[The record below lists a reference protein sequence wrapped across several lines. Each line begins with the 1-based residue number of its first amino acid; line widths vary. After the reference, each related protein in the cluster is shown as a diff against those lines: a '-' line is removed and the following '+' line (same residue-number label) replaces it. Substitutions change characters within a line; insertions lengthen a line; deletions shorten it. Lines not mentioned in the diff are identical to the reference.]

1 MDMFD
6 QISVSTSPNDDQME
20 PGVLLE
26 ESWFFGNLL
35 DRKSR
40 MLRCY
45 SDPCPSYKNTQGFST
60 GKSMEETFSSLQKL
74 PQGEKLNL
82 DSRKSKPRLQRASSE
97 RCNLQRAP
105 SLPVFVDYKEEP
117 HDEESDFSMGKLIRQ
132 ASINQV
138 KVLPPKHTSHVKL
151 PKTSHS
157 SSLQR
162 APSLPVFQE
171 SEQIHEEES
180 DFSTGKLIRQASI
193 NKVKVSPQK
202 HTSQL
207 LSPKTSQSSNLQRA
221 PSLPVCAESEQ
232 IQEEESD
239 FSMGK
244 LIRQASIN
252 KVKVSPQKHTSQLL
266 LPKASQHT
274 LQRAPSLP
282 VFAKREGIHD
292 EENEFSMGKL
302 ISQASLN
309 HAKVLPPK
317 HNSKGLTRSPSIS
330 SITKHHLRRKQVQE
344 SMTINCS
351 NGLEVE
357 DLQGFKNLDLNNE
370 KEYSTTKFANT
381 TPGLKDKNN
390 KKPVGLS
397 ELDKTRRPPYSTEDH
412 MKEQIKYWARAV
424 ASNVR

>member
-1 MDMFD
+1 MDLFD
-6 QISVSTSPNDDQME
+6 EMSVPTSPKTPTKNDQME

-45 SDPCPSYKNTQGFST
+45 SDPCPSTKSNKDLFA

-82 DSRKSKPRLQRASSE
+82 DSRKSKPRLASSQS
-97 RCNLQRAP
+97 CNLKRAP

-117 HDEESDFSMGKLIRQ
+117 HDEESDFSMGKRQ

-138 KVLPPKHTSHVKL
+138 KISPQKQTSK
-151 PKTSHS
+151 SN
-157 SSLQR
+157 LQR
-162 APSLPVFQE
+162 VPSLPAFQE
-171 SEQIHEEES
+171 SEQIHDEE
-180 DFSTGKLIRQASI
+180 
-193 NKVKVSPQK
+193 N
-202 HTSQL
+202 
-207 LSPKTSQSSNLQRA
+207 
-221 PSLPVCAESEQ
+221 
-232 IQEEESD
+232 D

-252 KVKVSPQKHTSQLL
+252 KVKVSPPKHTSQVNLL
-266 LPKASQHT
+266 KASKSN

-282 VFAKREGIHD
+282 AFAKMEEIHE

-302 ISQASLN
+302 IRQASLN
-309 HAKVLPPK
+309 HARVLPPK
-317 HNSKGLTRSPSIS
+317 HTSKGLTRSPSIS
-330 SITKHHLRRKQVQE
+330 TTTKHHSRRKQDQE
-344 SMTINCS
+344 STLRNSS

-357 DLQGFKNLDLNNE
+357 DFKNLDLNNE
-370 KEYSTTKFANT
+370 KKDSIPKFANT
-381 TPGLKDKNN
+381 STPVLKEKNK

-397 ELDKTRRPPYSTEDH
+397 EIDRIRRLPYSPEDH
-412 MKEQIKYWARAV
+412 MKEQIKFWARAV

>member
-1 MDMFD
+1 M
-6 QISVSTSPNDDQME
+6 SVPTSPKNDKME
-20 PGVLLE
+20 PGMLLE

-45 SDPCPSYKNTQGFST
+45 SDPCSSSKKTQDFLS

-82 DSRKSKPRLQRASSE
+82 VSRRSKPRLQRASSSSSE
-97 RCNLQRAP
+97 QRCNLRRAP

-132 ASINQV
+132 ASINEV
-138 KVLPPKHTSHVKL
+138 KISPPKTN
-151 PKTSHS
+151 
-157 SSLQR
+157 LQR
-162 APSLPVFQE
+162 APSLQE
-171 SEQIHEEES
+171 SEQIH
-180 DFSTGKLIRQASI
+180 DF
-193 NKVKVSPQK
+193 SPQK
-202 HTSQL
+202 HTSQVL
-207 LSPKTSQSSNLQRA
+207 LPKTSQTRA
-221 PSLPVCAESEQ
+221 PSLQVLQESEQ
-232 IQEEESD
+232 IHDEESD

-252 KVKVSPQKHTSQLL
+252 KVKISPSKHTSQ
-266 LPKASQHT
+266 AQGN

-282 VFAKREGIHD
+282 VFAKVEGIHD

-302 ISQASLN
+302 IRQASLN
-309 HAKVLPPK
+309 NARVLPPK
-317 HNSKGLTRSPSIS
+317 HTSKGLTRSPSIS
-330 SITKHHLRRKQVQE
+330 SITKHHLRRKQGQE
-344 SMTINCS
+344 SKTRNSS

-370 KEYSTTKFANT
+370 KKNSISKFANT
-381 TPGLKDKNN
+381 STPGLIEKN
-390 KKPVGLS
+390 KKKPDGLS
-397 ELDKTRRPPYSTEDH
+397 DLDKIRRQPYSPEDH

>member
-1 MDMFD
+1 MYVFD
-6 QISVSTSPNDDQME
+6 EMSVPTSPKKNNQME

-45 SDPCPSYKNTQGFST
+45 SEPCHSSKKTQDFSS

-74 PQGEKLNL
+74 PQEEKLNL
-82 DSRKSKPRLQRASSE
+82 DSRRNKPRLQRTSSSAAE
-97 RCNLQRAP
+97 QRGNLQRAP

-138 KVLPPKHTSHVKL
+138 KISPPQQTSLVK
-151 PKTSHS
+151 KVNH
-157 SSLQR
+157 LQR
-162 APSLPVFQE
+162 APSLSVFQE
-171 SEQIHEEES
+171 SEQNQ
-180 DFSTGKLIRQASI
+180 DD
-193 NKVKVSPQK
+193 V
-202 HTSQL
+202 
-207 LSPKTSQSSNLQRA
+207 
-221 PSLPVCAESEQ
+221 ESE
-232 IQEEESD
+232 

-252 KVKVSPQKHTSQLL
+252 KVKSSPQKHTSQVNLL
-266 LPKASQHT
+266 KTSQGN

-282 VFAKREGIHD
+282 VFAKREEIHD

-302 ISQASLN
+302 IRQASLN
-309 HAKVLPPK
+309 NAKVLPPK
-317 HNSKGLTRSPSIS
+317 HTSKGLTRSPSIS
-330 SITKHHLRRKQVQE
+330 SITKQHLRRKHNQQ
-344 SMTINCS
+344 SKSTTRNSS

-357 DLQGFKNLDLNNE
+357 DLQGFKNVDLNDE
-370 KEYSTTKFANT
+370 KKDSISRFANT
-381 TPGLKDKNN
+381 STPGLIEKSKN
-390 KKPVGLS
+390 KPIGLS
-397 ELDKTRRPPYSTEDH
+397 ESDKIKRPPYSPDDH